1 MSKDTFALKVTC
13 LIKRG
18 GKGTVYSLQFVKTP
32 IYMLARLNTTTY
44 DSQNKR
50 FKVQTLETRIKLKGE
65 KGKKTLQT
73 SCQCLLQQT
82 NTNLHLNFHI
92 MQPVNLNL
100 QEIRAG
106 CHMNMKSST
115 STHIK
120 PTHFFQFL
128 FKRVNSTNNSVKYI
142 SLPMALPENT
152 KSTEF
157 SKWVNTSTL
166 KSDGWDKEIYNS

>member
-1 MSKDTFALKVTC
+1 MHDLYDIFKEFRQSLEKLRNDLSFRGPYIC
-13 LIKRG
+13 L
-18 GKGTVYSLQFVKTP
+18 LDW
-32 IYMLARLNTTTY
+32 TTTY
-44 DSQNKR
+44 DPQNKR
-50 FKVQTLETRIKLKGE
+50 FKVQTLETRIKLKDE
-65 KGKKTLQT
+65 QGKKTLQT
-73 SCQCLLQQT
+73 SCQCLQQQT

-157 SKWVNTSTL
+157 SK
-166 KSDGWDKEIYNS
+166 